1 MVSFGFTVQKYGIF
15 TRDHNI
21 VSSHIK
27 WSLLLLL
34 PYKSHLS
41 QQKSAMVWYFVGV
54 YIINRTL
61 QGHLRNETSLL
72 ILKNVCHTRSHH
84 AVSLHSGH

>member
-15 TRDHNI
+15 TRDNNI

-41 QQKSAMVWYFVGV
+41 QQKSAMAWYFVGA
-54 YIINRTL
+54 YYNNQNI
-61 QGHLRNETSLL
+61 
-72 ILKNVCHTRSHH
+72 TRP
-84 AVSLHSGH
+84 LEK

>member
-41 QQKSAMVWYFVGV
+41 QQKSAMVFCWCLYNKQN
-54 YIINRTL
+54 I
-61 QGHLRNETSLL
+61 
-72 ILKNVCHTRSHH
+72 TRP
-84 AVSLHSGH
+84 LGK